1 MKTVRM
7 NLRKPARSSAPT
19 LRMIVCVPSPAAAR
33 QFAHAPL
40 LYAKAPDAGSDGDA
54 PEAYARTRWRGLM
67 RQFRSCR

>member
-1 MKTVRM
+1 
-7 NLRKPARSSAPT
+7 
-19 LRMIVCVPSPAAAR
+19 MIVCVPSPAAAR